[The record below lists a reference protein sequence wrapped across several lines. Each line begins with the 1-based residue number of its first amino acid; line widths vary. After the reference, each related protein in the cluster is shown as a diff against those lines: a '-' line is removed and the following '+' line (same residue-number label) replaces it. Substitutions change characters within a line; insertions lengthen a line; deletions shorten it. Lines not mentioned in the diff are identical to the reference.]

1 MFGRNVSIDLSCSE
15 RSVSEHHLYCDQ
27 GSAVIEHVSSKGMAK
42 NMRMAK
48 ALFNVLA
55 EYLEDCRA

>member
-27 GSAVIEHVSSKGMAK
+27 GSAVIEHVRRKRMAQD
-42 NMRMAK
+42 MRMAK

-55 EYLEDCRA
+55 EYLEDC

>member
-1 MFGRNVSIDLSCSE
+1 MLCRNVSIDLSCSE

-27 GSAVIEHVSSKGMAK
+27 GSAVIEHVSSKSMAK

-55 EYLEDCRA
+55 EYLEDC

>member
-1 MFGRNVSIDLSCSE
+1 MLSRYVSIDLSCSE

-27 GSAVIEHVSSKGMAK
+27 GSAVIEHVSGERMAQD
-42 NMRMAK
+42 MRMAK

-55 EYLEDCRA
+55 EYLEDC

>member
-27 GSAVIEHVSSKGMAK
+27 GSAVIEHVSGKRMAQD
-42 NMRMAK
+42 MRMAK

-55 EYLEDCRA
+55 EYLEDC